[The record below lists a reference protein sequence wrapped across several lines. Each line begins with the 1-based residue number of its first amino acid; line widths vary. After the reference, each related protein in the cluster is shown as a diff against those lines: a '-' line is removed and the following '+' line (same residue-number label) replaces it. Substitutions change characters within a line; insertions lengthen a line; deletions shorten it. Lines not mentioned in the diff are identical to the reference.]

1 MVNFNGEATVV
12 DLHNWADSTMQ
23 ERIRQGKAHWRKQ
36 QRREG
41 MAPLRTYRTG
51 ELQSMQQERTQLELQ
66 YKQHLALSIRAAT
79 ESNESEL
86 SQAMNRIYHDSHNEN
101 VYEASEKSQSTSCSS
116 GSGWRVY
123 FPCGEPSFYFHP
135 FTREHV
141 DAVTKQTLDVLGGES
156 TARCSAG
163 FCIALL
169 QLSSSNLT
177 SEYDSVVTHA
187 RFTIRRACSL
197 DEMNKTI
204 LETRVAALPLIMTL
218 PNWNRDQRDQVRT
231 QVLQEIEKGAGYVM
245 ACNIPG
251 PGHQR

>member
-51 ELQSMQQERTQLELQ
+51 EHQSMQQERTQLELQ

-86 SQAMNRIYHDSHNEN
+86 SQAMNRIVLESDALRTEN
-101 VYEASEKSQSTSCSS
+101 IELLERLQQHKRLHSLRQQGLSRRSTLT
-116 GSGWRVY
+116 
-123 FPCGEPSFYFHP
+123 PSPSKHWTFWEENP
-135 FTREHV
+135 P
-141 DAVTKQTLDVLGGES
+141 
-156 TARCSAG
+156 
-163 FCIALL
+163 
-169 QLSSSNLT
+169 SSNLT